1 MTDRI
6 PASLLTAVTDFLRGH
21 PPFDGMEPDALNF
34 LAGRLQLSY
43 HPRDS
48 VVLSPDQG
56 EAETLFIV
64 QRGIVR
70 VRNADLHQPAA
81 GAWIALRAGESFSVG
96 ALLERRPVANPY
108 IAAEDT
114 FCYQLARQDFDGL
127 LERSPRFH
135 AFCTRYLASLLQQSR
150 RLLRMQCSSDVGE
163 QQTINA
169 PLRSLI
175 KRAPVT
181 CAADT
186 PVGAALASMKAQ
198 KIGSIVIVS
207 AAQQPAGIFTRG
219 DVLDRIA
226 LAQID
231 LNAPIGSVM
240 TPDPVALPAEAS
252 GYDAA
257 FAMARNDCRH
267 VLVVEEGR
275 LLGIVTER
283 DLFSLQRVSIRHIN
297 RALAGAAD
305 TGALQQAARD
315 IRSFAANM
323 LGQGIAAEQVTSIVT
338 ALNDALTR
346 RILELEMQRH
356 DLEGIA
362 WCWIAFGSEGRC
374 EQTLSTDQD
383 NGLLF
388 TRAGGADADADA
400 VRGKLLPFAR
410 NINRTLDEC
419 GFPLCKGNIMAG
431 NPELCLDLAQ
441 WQQKFG
447 DWVRNPAPQALL
459 NASIFFDFR
468 AVFGATQLAETLR
481 DGLLALTRGHAGFLR
496 MMAQNALLVAP
507 PLGMVRDFVVDDD
520 GAYPGSIDL
529 KTAGARLFVD
539 AARIFALAHGV
550 SGTNTAQ
557 RLHYAGTRMN
567 LSADEISSAVEGFNF
582 IQQQRLRQQVAA
594 PQGAG
599 VGANRINPDAL
610 NEVDRRIL
618 KEALRQARKLQ
629 SRLALDYH
637 L

>member
-21 PPFDGMEPDALNF
+21 PPFDGMEPDALKF

-48 VVLSPDQG
+48 VVQSPDQG

-70 VRNADLHQPAA
+70 VRNADAHQPAA

-114 FCYQLARQDFDGL
+114 FCYQLARRDFDELVG
-127 LERSPRFH
+127 RSPRFH
-135 AFCTRYLASLLQQSR
+135 AFCTRYLTSLLQQSR

-169 PLRSLI
+169 SLRSLI
-175 KRAPVT
+175 KRAPVS

-186 PVGAALASMKAQ
+186 SVGAALATMKAQ

-219 DVLDRIA
+219 DVLDRVA
-226 LAQID
+226 LAQLD

-240 TPDPVALPAEAS
+240 TPNPVALPAEAS

-283 DLFSLQRVSIRHIN
+283 DLFSLQRVSIRLIN
-297 RALAGAAD
+297 RTLAGAAD
-305 TGALQQAARD
+305 AGALQQAARD
-315 IRSFAANM
+315 IRSLAANM
-323 LGQGIAAEQVTSIVT
+323 LGQGIAAEQVTSLVT

-346 RILELEMQRH
+346 RILEIEMLRH
-356 DLEGIA
+356 DLEGIT
-362 WCWIAFGSEGRC
+362 WCWLAFGSEGRC

-388 TRAGGADADADA
+388 TSAGGTDAES

-410 NINRTLDEC
+410 NVNRALDEC

-431 NPELCLDLAQ
+431 NPELCLDLAE

-468 AVFGATQLAETLR
+468 AVSGAAQLAETLR

-496 MMAQNALLVAP
+496 MMAQNALLVQP
-507 PLGMVRDFVVDDD
+507 PLGMLRDFVVDDD
-520 GAYPGSIDL
+520 GAYAGSIDL

-550 SGTNTAQ
+550 VGTNTAQ

-582 IQQQRLRQQVAA
+582 IQQQRLRQQVAS

-599 VGANRINPDAL
+599 GANRVDPDTL

>member
-1 MTDRI
+1 MSDRI

-21 PPFDGMEPDALNF
+21 PPFDGMEPDALKF

-48 VVLSPDQG
+48 VVQSPAQG

-70 VRNADLHQPAA
+70 VRNADAHQPVA

-114 FCYQLARQDFDGL
+114 FCYQLARRDFDEL
-127 LERSPRFH
+127 LGRSPRFH
-135 AFCTRYLASLLQQSR
+135 VFCTRYVTSLLQQSR

-169 PLRSLI
+169 SLRSLI
-175 KRAPVT
+175 KRAPVS

-186 PVGAALASMKAQ
+186 SVGAALATMKAQ

-219 DVLDRIA
+219 DVLDRVT

-297 RALAGAAD
+297 RTLAGAAD
-305 TGALQQAARD
+305 AGALQQAARD
-315 IRSFAANM
+315 IRGLAANM
-323 LGQGIAAEQVTSIVT
+323 LGQGVAAEQVTAIIT

-346 RILELEMQRH
+346 RILELEMGRH
-356 DLEGIA
+356 DLEGIT
-362 WCWIAFGSEGRC
+362 WCWLAFGSEGRC

-388 TRAGGADADADA
+388 AGADGVDPAAI
-400 VRGKLLPFAR
+400 RGKLLPFAR
-410 NINRTLDEC
+410 NVNRTLDAC

-431 NPELCLDLAQ
+431 NPELCLDLAE

-468 AVFGATQLAETLR
+468 AVSGAAQLAETLR

-496 MMAQNALLVAP
+496 MMAQNALLVQP

-520 GAYPGSIDL
+520 GAYAGSIDL

-550 SGTNTAQ
+550 AGTNTAQ

-599 VGANRINPDAL
+599 GGANRVNPDAL

-618 KEALRQARKLQ
+618 KEALQQARKLQ